1 MSKMSTRRKLAIA
14 SWSAPKEGNIY
25 GKLTIDAGNAQT
37 YLDELRKTSGE
48 KVTITHLIGK
58 AVAEALKQEPS
69 LNGRISFGRF
79 IPHNTVDISF
89 LVAMEGGKD
98 LAKAKVVNADQKS
111 VVEIARELRESAE
124 RLRQGKDLAFE
135 KSKGPLKFLPTWLI
149 RPLVAFTGYLTG
161 SLGLNLKGLGL
172 EAFPFGT
179 CIITSVGMLG
189 VDEGFAPP
197 TPWAHVPVYVMVGAI
212 KEQPA
217 VVNGQVVPRPLLTL
231 TATIDHRFVDG
242 FQLGTLAKV
251 LRQVLDDPWTAD
263 KK

>member
-1 MSKMSTRRKLAIA
+1 MSKMTTRRKLAIA

-25 GKLTIDAGNAQT
+25 GKLTIDASNAEA
-37 YLDELRKTSGE
+37 YLEELRKRSGE
-48 KVTITHLIGK
+48 KVTITHLVGK
-58 AVAEALKQEPS
+58 ACALALQEEPS

-79 IPHNTVDISF
+79 IQHETVDISF
-89 LVAMEGGKD
+89 LVATEGGKD
-98 LAKAKVVNADQKS
+98 LAKAKVVRAEQKS
-111 VVEIARELRESAE
+111 LVEIARELREGAA
-124 RLRQGKDLAFE
+124 RLRNGKDEAFE
-135 KSKGPLKFLPTWLI
+135 KSKGPLKLLPTWAIKPMVSL
-149 RPLVAFTGYLTG
+149 TGYLTG
-161 SLGLNLKGLGL
+161 SLGINMKGLGL
-172 EAFPFGT
+172 EALPFGS

-217 VVNGQVVPRPLLTL
+217 VVDGQIVPRPLLTL

-251 LRQVLDDPWTAD
+251 IRQIFEDPWSLD